1 MATIAVPGEPHG
13 LALSPDGKSAYLV
26 QRKLTQLSRI
36 DTAAR
41 KITKSAT
48 LGKRPDMVAISP
60 DGNNLYVTS
69 RNEGKL
75 LVVSAS
81 GLQVIGE
88 VALGKEP
95 HGVAYRK

>member
-1 MATIAVPGEPHG
+1 
-13 LALSPDGKSAYLV
+13 
-26 QRKLTQLSRI
+26 
-36 DTAAR
+36 
-41 KITKSAT
+41 
-48 LGKRPDMVAISP
+48 MVAISP

-88 VALGKEP
+88 VAVGKEP